1 MSHKAGHI
9 IIFNA
14 MEAEI
19 PMTPLKVR
27 DIIGALI
34 GFGGGWW
41 FF

>member
-27 DIIGALI
+27 DIIGVII